1 MVNEQIQQKMDRLI
15 RVLEA
20 GENGYAISALNVRN
34 RGLKALFK
42 SYAQQRARFKTELL
56 VEMECLGMEARP
68 RSSII
73 AALHRGRINIFA
85 SLTIGQEHK
94 EQVVLK
100 EILFGEKMAL
110 QAYAALS
117 EDDLPPDTM
126 KLISRQQSEI
136 HRIMDQIQFMR
147 GKEGSRMVLRLFD
160 TDRDFETALR
170 ELKNAGLRLEAVI
183 WLNFKDVIEFYEG
196 RTSLVSETVFTG
208 AVGGAFYG
216 GLIGGLSGVSMQI
229 ADIASLGALTGQG
242 LWPLWTLTGVIV
254 GSLSGAFLGLGFSIG
269 VTDKDAYLYTQSI
282 KSGKIILLT
291 IVDALQA
298 SEVGRIMT
306 LVNARAKAQ
315 VE

>member
-1 MVNEQIQQKMDRLI
+1 MVTEHIQHKMDHLI
-15 RVLEA
+15 HVLEA
-20 GENGYAISALNVRN
+20 GEYGYAISALNVRN

-56 VEMECLGMEARP
+56 VEMECLGMVAKP
-68 RSSII
+68 RSII
-73 AALHRGRINIFA
+73 MAALHRGRINIFA

-110 QAYAALS
+110 QAYEALLD
-117 EDDLPPDTM
+117 DDLPLDTVN
-126 KLISRQQSEI
+126 LLSRQQSEI
-136 HRIMDQIQFMR
+136 RRIMEQIQFMR

-160 TDRDFETALR
+160 TDQDFETALR
-170 ELKNAGLRLEAVI
+170 ELKDAGLQLEAIV

-196 RTSLVSETVFTG
+196 KTSLVKETVLTG
-208 AVGGAFYG
+208 VIGGGFYG
-216 GLIGGLSGVSMQI
+216 GLIGGLSGVSMQMAGI
-229 ADIASLGALTGQG
+229 APLGALAGHG
-242 LWPLWTLTGVIV
+242 LWPLWMLTGVIV
-254 GSLSGAFLGLGFSIG
+254 GSLVSAFLGLVFSIG
-269 VTDKDAYLYTQSI
+269 VTDKDAYLYRQSI
-282 KSGKIILLT
+282 RSGKIILLT

-306 LVNARAKAQ
+306 LVNARARAQ

>member
-1 MVNEQIQQKMDRLI
+1 MVTEHIQHKMDHLI

-20 GENGYAISALNVRN
+20 GEHGYAISALNVRN

-56 VEMECLGMEARP
+56 VEMECLGMVAKP
-68 RSSII
+68 RSNIM

-110 QAYAALS
+110 QAYETLL
-117 EDDLPPDTM
+117 EDDLPPDSVN
-126 KLISRQQSEI
+126 LLSCQQSEI
-136 HRIMDQIQFMR
+136 RRIMEQIQFMR

-160 TDRDFETALR
+160 TDQDFETALR
-170 ELKNAGLRLEAVI
+170 ELKDAGLRLEAII

-196 RTSLVSETVFTG
+196 KTSLVKETVLTG
-208 AVGGAFYG
+208 AIGGAFYG
-216 GLIGGLSGVSMQI
+216 GLIGSLSGVSMQMAGI
-229 ADIASLGALTGQG
+229 APLGALAGHG
-242 LWPLWTLTGVIV
+242 LWPLWMLTGVIV
-254 GSLSGAFLGLGFSIG
+254 GSLVSAFLGLMFSIG
-269 VTDKDAYLYTQSI
+269 VTDEDAYLYRQSI

-306 LVNARAKAQ
+306 LVNARARAYI
-315 VE
+315 E